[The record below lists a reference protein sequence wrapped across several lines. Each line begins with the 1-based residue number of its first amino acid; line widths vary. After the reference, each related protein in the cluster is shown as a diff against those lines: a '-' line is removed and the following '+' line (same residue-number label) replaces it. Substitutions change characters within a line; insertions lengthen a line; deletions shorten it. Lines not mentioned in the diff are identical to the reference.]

1 MKGDSMKRNINGKL
15 LLFFIF
21 LLVVATVLLGIL
33 VHMEQGNQFQAKL
46 YGHHSFFSDRRGGMT
61 PEGFLGI
68 AAFLLIAAACYG
80 IYKVFQGMGAS
91 VTVQI
96 PSVSCILLSVLL
108 FALGG
113 VFVYLEWFKGYEF
126 GRRYRGLTGIIL
138 LLLGG
143 MVFYRGLQGK
153 EFRFWHKN
161 WQSFD
166 KEFAGKRKEKSFV
179 CPSCGNRLPEKT
191 ENCPVCGR
199 EL

>member
-1 MKGDSMKRNINGKL
+1 MSMSGDILPHRFSPWILLISL
-15 LLFFIF
+15 LLTEFT
-21 LLVVATVLLGIL
+21 L
-33 VHMEQGNQFQAKL
+33 
-46 YGHHSFFSDRRGGMT
+46 FFSALRPLKRIKKMT
-61 PEGFLGI
+61 PVQAVSGEI
-68 AAFLLIAAACYG
+68 AAER
-80 IYKVFQGMGAS
+80 KEKDRP
-91 VTVQI
+91 VQI
-96 PSVSCILLSVLL
+96 SASPLRLAMAGVRRNHGRTVITSLSAMLSVLL

-126 GRRYRGLTGIIL
+126 GRRKRGLTGVIL

-166 KEFAGKRKEKSFV
+166 KEFAGKREEKSFV